1 MKFNEEKIILFVEV
15 FNLLDGQVKKG
26 KIVSNLQTIGD
37 FIKGNVKKFLNQN
50 CKTFFLKLLSHR
62 YD

>member
-26 KIVSNLQTIGD
+26 KIVSNLQTIGG
-37 FIKGNVKKFLNQN
+37 FIKEHVRKTKKISLKY
-50 CKTFFLKLLSHR
+50 KTFFILPV
-62 YD
+62 